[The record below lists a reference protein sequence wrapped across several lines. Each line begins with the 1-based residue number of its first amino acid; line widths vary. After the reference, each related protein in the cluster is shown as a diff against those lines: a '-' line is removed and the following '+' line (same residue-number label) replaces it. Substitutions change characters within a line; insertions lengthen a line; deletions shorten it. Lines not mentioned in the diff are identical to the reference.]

1 VLQTSIKSFFEARE
15 LLQILQGSMLVV
27 DVLLL
32 AVLLAAF
39 YKLAWVLL
47 QEGIFPH
54 TTLQASAQA
63 FGARGR
69 NALSL
74 IAAGRLFCFTL
85 SLSLGTLLL
94 LVFEVT
100 DWLNAESR
108 ALAWRALLSLMLIN
122 LHLVLPA
129 AASYAS
135 LSRAGL
141 PRIIAAA
148 GAAATLALL
157 LTVLRTL
164 CAPLE
169 AGTSFFSIKAGVR
182 RVGMAGIACLAL
194 LSGFGAVSF
203 PLQQLQALRSATVT
217 HAQLAAAQ
225 SKLRQTLALIGSR
238 KLSLLRDSASMTG
251 AYVLITIM
259 MFTSTMSIL

>member
-1 VLQTSIKSFFEARE
+1 
-15 LLQILQGSMLVV
+15 MLVV

-39 YKLAWVLL
+39 YKLAWILL
-47 QEGIFPH
+47 QEGLFPH
-54 TTLQASAQA
+54 TTLQAPSQA

-74 IAAGRLFCFTL
+74 AAAGRLFCFTL

-94 LVFEVT
+94 LVLEVT
-100 DWLNAESR
+100 DVLQAENR
-108 ALAWRALLSLMLIN
+108 ALAWRALLGLMLLN
-122 LHLVLPA
+122 LHAVIPA
-129 AASYAS
+129 ATSYAS

-148 GAAATLALL
+148 GAAAMLALL

-164 CAPLE
+164 CAPVE
-169 AGTSFFSIKAGVR
+169 AETSFFSIKAGVR

-225 SKLRQTLALIGSR
+225 SRLRQTLALIGSR
-238 KLSLLRDSASMTG
+238 KLALLRDNASMTG
-251 AYVLITIM
+251 PCCN
-259 MFTSTMSIL
+259 ILTF